1 MAPKKIP
8 KRKAKA
14 KAKAK
19 ESSKKRSREVEEEVE
34 EASSKKRSPA
44 EEVEEEVVEED
55 ALPEFFPASHRNED
69 ELIDEE
75 FDKAIDQVMQDET
88 PLADLLPRAVKKGE
102 DPSPVLS
109 PTDVPTFHVE
119 SPKPDAERPVRPAHV
134 PPRAVL
140 GRRGVLDGPGWRS
153 LGEKV
158 KMRSLLV
165 MTNDFLQRADTL
177 YRCGGIRLVIAVN
190 RATRRLAEQGGPP
203 AGEQEAFE
211 ELAEWLRSRGAYIN
225 KAVGLTDS
233 DRDGQRGCV
242 ATTEIRVG
250 ELLLETRCVSG
261 SKQGTDQQQH

>member
-1 MAPKKIP
+1 MFVLAQL
-8 KRKAKA
+8 
-14 KAKAK
+14 
-19 ESSKKRSREVEEEVE
+19 SDLVWDGCS
-34 EASSKKRSPA
+34 
-44 EEVEEEVVEED
+44 
-55 ALPEFFPASHRNED
+55 EFSQD

-109 PTDVPTFHVE
+109 PTDVPTFHV
-119 SPKPDAERPVRPAHV
+119 DL
-134 PPRAVL
+134 RA
-140 GRRGVLDGPGWRS
+140 RRKTQLTS
-153 LGEKV
+153 
-158 KMRSLLV
+158 
-165 MTNDFLQRADTL
+165 
-177 YRCGGIRLVIAVN
+177 RLP
-190 RATRRLAEQGGPP
+190 ATRRLAEQGGPP

-225 KAVGLTDS
+225 KAPWAADSPGRLAAVGLTDS